1 MKKGGEVAAK
11 TAPLS
16 RTPGAKCAK
25 PDGARPLFQNYLVE
39 LELQITASP
48 GFFLRALREW

>member
-16 RTPGAKCAK
+16 RTQGAKCTK

-48 GFFLRALREW
+48 GFFLRTI